1 MQWNAKSLDGLHG
14 LRSARRDLGQRLWLE
29 DRKASLMTILAQK
42 EALSLGI
49 VIGVLLALIAR
60 FGQEFLLMS

>member
-14 LRSARRDLGQRLWLE
+14 LKSARKDLGQRLWLE
-29 DRKASLMTILAQK
+29 DRKASFLRVLAQS
-42 EALSLGI
+42 EALTLGI

-60 FGQEFLLMS
+60 LGQEFLLTE